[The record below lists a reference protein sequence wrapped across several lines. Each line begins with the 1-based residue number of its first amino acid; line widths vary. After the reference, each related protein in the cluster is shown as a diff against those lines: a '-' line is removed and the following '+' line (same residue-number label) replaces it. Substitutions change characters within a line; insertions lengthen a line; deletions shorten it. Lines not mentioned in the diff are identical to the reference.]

1 MLLIFPVCIQV
12 VLFWVHLS
20 FHFFLIFLDWPLDHH
35 VMSFLISVNS
45 VYFGVHFSD
54 VSMIPNLYFDFFV
67 HGVSFFIPSLSACA
81 CLWVWSE
88 SPIAAYIWVLFLYQ
102 FIYYVFKCCFCCS
115 VPKSCLPSTAV
126 CKAFL
131 FFTITQSLFKLMS
144 TESMMASNHLILSYP
159 CLLLPSVFPSIMVF
173 SSELALRINWPKYWS
188 FSFSINE
195 YSGLISFRIDWF
207 DLLAV
212 QRTLKS
218 LSNTIVRKH
227 QFFSTHP
234 SSQPNSHIHTWPQ
247 EKP

>member
-1 MLLIFPVCIQV
+1 M
-12 VLFWVHLS
+12 HLS

-115 VPKSCLPSTAV
+115 VPKSCLPFCDPIDCSMQGFP
-126 CKAFL
+126 FL
-131 FFTITQSLFKLMS
+131 HYHPEFVQTHVHWVNDGIQ
-144 TESMMASNHLILSYP
+144 
-159 CLLLPSVFPSIMVF
+159 PSHPQ
-173 SSELALRINWPKYWS
+173 L
-188 FSFSINE
+188 
-195 YSGLISFRIDWF
+195 
-207 DLLAV
+207 
-212 QRTLKS
+212 S
-218 LSNTIVRKH
+218 LSPPALSVSQH
-227 QFFSTHP
+227 HGLFQWVG
-234 SSQPNSHIHTWPQ
+234 SSH
-247 EKP
+247 

>member
-1 MLLIFPVCIQV
+1 M
-12 VLFWVHLS
+12 HLS

-131 FFTITQSLFKLMS
+131 FFTITQSLFKLTS

-159 CLLLPSVFPSIMVF
+159 ACPQCFPAS
-173 SSELALRINWPKYWS
+173 WS
-188 FSFSINE
+188 FPASWFFASSGQNIGASTSLSMNIQGWLPLGLT
-195 YSGLISFRIDWF
+195 GLISLQSKGLSRVFPIAHLKASILQHSAF
-207 DLLAV
+207 FMV
-212 QRTLKS
+212 QIPHLYMT
-218 LSNTIVRKH
+218 TRK
-227 QFFSTHP
+227 P
-234 SSQPNSHIHTWPQ
+234 
-247 EKP
+247 